1 MKNDNIITYSNS
13 GRYLQQQ
20 ALFLVI
26 RGKNKHIIKFFKPRY
41 VSAGIIALQKRMRGS
56 QTFARKED
64 IKWPRRH
71 SRERLTF
78 YIRMT
83 KGRDFMRSRN

>member
-1 MKNDNIITYSNS
+1 MS
-13 GRYLQQQ
+13 QQGSQ
-20 ALFLVI
+20 
-26 RGKNKHIIKFFKPRY
+26 HFK
-41 VSAGIIALQKRMRGS
+41 KKMRGS

-78 YIRMT
+78 YRRMI